1 MRSKFGQTFIKVESI
16 MKSNPQS
23 PSLHLIKFIL
33 GPYYGASS
41 PQLAQCKDISDILQ
55 LVRAY
60 SSLDNISMLE
70 LIVNKF
76 NIEEAKPVIKEY
88 KEAVEKLKIKLCQFL
103 EEVLLK
109 ASSLPESV
117 TIIID
122 EDTNDLVLNDVR
134 RLSSAVLSRYIKVEV
149 IRDDDYD
156 DDYVY
161 DDYYYGSMWKD
172 WRPESSTDSNVVPT
186 VQSKD
191 TCTLTSEVPGGNSI
205 LLI

>member
-16 MKSNPQS
+16 MKRNPQS
-23 PSLHLIKFIL
+23 PSLDDIKL
-33 GPYYGASS
+33 VLSRYNRALS

-55 LVRAY
+55 LVHEN
-60 SSLDNISMLE
+60 SSLDDISMLE
-70 LIVNKF
+70 FIVNGV
-76 NIEEAKPVIKEY
+76 NIEGAKPVIKEY
-88 KEAVEKLKIKLCQFL
+88 KGAVEKLKMKLRQFM

-122 EDTNDLVLNDVR
+122 EDTDDLVLNGVQ

-149 IRDDDYD
+149 IRADHYDGGDY
-156 DDYVY
+156 
-161 DDYYYGSMWKD
+161 GGIWKD
-172 WRPESSTDSNVVPT
+172 WEQDESSTDTNVVPT